1 MKISVK
7 CFSSLHN
14 GDTCR
19 HDRGRTVSLT
29 GGTTTAKTLADH
41 VRIPERDIALVFV
54 NGRRTGIG
62 KRLADGDR
70 VAFVPA
76 VGGM

>member
-1 MKISVK
+1 MNISVK

-19 HDRGRTVSLT
+19 HDRGHTISLSNETSTV
-29 GGTTTAKTLADH
+29 KMLADR
-41 VRIPERDIALVFV
+41 VRIPEQDIALVFV
-54 NGRRTGIG
+54 NGRRAEIDNN
-62 KRLADGDR
+62 LADGDR